1 MEYLLLY
8 MNKIEE
14 INAYIAGERAQLLT
28 HPLYS
33 QIKDITDLRLFTEAH
48 VYAVWDFMS
57 LLKSLQRR
65 LTYVQIPWVPSDH
78 PNTRYLI
85 NEIVLAE
92 ESDTYIDGKRWS
104 HYEMYL
110 DAMQSMGADTTR
122 VQELVATIKSGADIG
137 ITIRALDVDQRI
149 REFLLY
155 TFDIIFNGGD
165 HEVAAAFTF
174 GREDLIPG
182 MFNAILKEIQLQF
195 PETDL
200 KKFIY
205 YFERHI
211 ELDGDEHGPLA
222 MQMVLELTGDDDS
235 KWEAIKKVSKEALKK
250 RIALWDAIY
259 DSIKK

>member
-1 MEYLLLY
+1 

-14 INAYIAGERAQLLT
+14 INAYIHEEREQLLT

-33 QIKDITDLRLFTEAH
+33 KIKGIADLRLFTETH

-65 LTYVQIPWVPSDH
+65 LTCVRVPWIASDY

-92 ESDTYIDGKRWS
+92 ESDEYIDGSRLS

-110 DAMQSMGADTTR
+110 DAMRSMGADTGAIEQF
-122 VQELVATIKSGADIG
+122 VSIIKDGVKVEDAIRKMDI
-137 ITIRALDVDQRI
+137 DVRI
-149 REFLLY
+149 KEFLLY
-155 TFDIIFNGGD
+155 TFDVIFNGGD

-195 PETDL
+195 PDTDL
-200 KKFIY
+200 QKFIY

-222 MQMVLELTGDDDS
+222 MQMILELGGTDDS
-235 KWEAIKKVSKEALKK
+235 RWDAIKAVSKEALRK

-259 DSIKK
+259 DAIDKA

>member
-1 MEYLLLY
+1 

-14 INAYIAGERAQLLT
+14 INACIHAEREQLLT

-33 QIKDITDLRLFTEAH
+33 HIKNITDLRLFTEIH

-65 LTYVQIPWVPSDH
+65 LTCVRVPWIASDY

-92 ESDTYIDGKRWS
+92 ESDEYIDGSRLS

-110 DAMQSMGADTTR
+110 DAMQSMGADTSAIEQF
-122 VQELVATIKSGADIG
+122 VSVIKDGTKVEDAIRKMDI
-137 ITIRALDVDQRI
+137 DVRI
-149 REFLLY
+149 KEFLLY
-155 TFDIIFNGGD
+155 TFDVIFNGGD

-195 PETDL
+195 PDTDL
-200 KKFIY
+200 QKFIY

-222 MQMVLELTGDDDS
+222 MQMILELAGEDEA
-235 KWEAIKKVSKEALKK
+235 KWDAIKAVSKEALKK

-259 DSIKK
+259 DAIDKA

>member
-1 MEYLLLY
+1 

-14 INAYIAGERAQLLT
+14 INAYIQEEREQLLQ

-33 QIKDITDLRLFTEAH
+33 RIKNIEDLRLFTETH

-65 LTYVQIPWVPSDH
+65 LTCVRVPWMASDY

-92 ESDTYIDGKRWS
+92 ESDESIDGTRLS

-110 DAMQSMGADTTR
+110 DAMKAMGADTAVIEQFIT
-122 VQELVATIKSGADIG
+122 VIKSG
-137 ITIRALDVDQRI
+137 IRVEDAISKLDVDTRI
-149 REFLLY
+149 KEFLGY
-155 TFDIIFNGGD
+155 TFDLIFNGGD

-182 MFNAILKEIQLQF
+182 MFNAILKEIQIQF
-195 PETDL
+195 PDADL
-200 KKFIY
+200 KKFVY

-222 MQMVLELTGDDDS
+222 MQMIEELGGEDKV
-235 KWEAIKKVSKEALKK
+235 KWNAIKQVSKEALKK

>member
-1 MEYLLLY
+1 

-14 INAYIAGERAQLLT
+14 IIAYIQDEREQLLQ

-33 QIKDITDLRLFTEAH
+33 RIKNIEDLRLFTETH

-65 LTYVQIPWVPSDH
+65 LTCVRVPWMASDY

-92 ESDTYIDGKRWS
+92 ESDESIDGTRLS

-110 DAMQSMGADTTR
+110 DAMKAMGADTAVIEQFIT
-122 VQELVATIKSGADIG
+122 VIKSG
-137 ITIRALDVDQRI
+137 IRVEDAISKLDVDTRI
-149 REFLLY
+149 KEFLGY
-155 TFDIIFNGGD
+155 TFDLIFNGGD

-182 MFNAILKEIQLQF
+182 MFNAILKEIQIQF
-195 PETDL
+195 PDADL
-200 KKFIY
+200 KKFVY

-222 MQMVLELTGDDDS
+222 MQMIEELGGEDKV
-235 KWEAIKKVSKEALKK
+235 KWNAIKQVSKEALKK

>member
-1 MEYLLLY
+1 

-14 INAYIAGERAQLLT
+14 INAYIQNERAQLLA

-33 QIKDITDLRLFTEAH
+33 KINSINDLRLFTEVH

-57 LLKSLQRR
+57 LLKSLQGR
-65 LTYVQIPWVPSDH
+65 LTCTQVPWVASEY

-92 ESDTYIDGKRWS
+92 ESDEYIDGRRLS
-104 HYEMYL
+104 HFEMYL
-110 DAMQSMGADTTR
+110 DAMISMGADTAAIDQFVTVIKKGRQVREAIGELEADPR
-122 VQELVATIKSGADIG
+122 VKAF
-137 ITIRALDVDQRI
+137 LD
-149 REFLLY
+149 Y
-155 TFDIIFNGGD
+155 TFAVIFEGGD

-182 MFNAILKEIQLQF
+182 MFSAILKEIQIRF
-195 PETDL
+195 PDTDL
-200 KKFIY
+200 QKFIY

-222 MQMVLELTGDDDS
+222 MQMILELGGEDEA
-235 KWEAIKKVSKEALKK
+235 KWEAIKRVSREALTK

-259 DSIKK
+259 DRIVG

>member
-1 MEYLLLY
+1 
-8 MNKIEE
+8 MNKMEE
-14 INAYIAGERAQLLT
+14 INAYIQDERAQLLA

-33 QIKDITDLRLFTEAH
+33 KIRDIKDLRLFTQIH

-57 LLKSLQRR
+57 LLKSLQGR
-65 LTYVQIPWVPSDH
+65 LTCTQVPWIATAY

-92 ESDTYIDGKRWS
+92 ESDEYIDGRRLS
-104 HYEMYL
+104 HFEMYL
-110 DAMQSMGADTTR
+110 DAMVSMGADTSAIDEFVTLIKQGEQVSLAIDRLESDSR
-122 VQELVATIKSGADIG
+122 VK
-137 ITIRALDVDQRI
+137 
-149 REFLLY
+149 EFLDY

-182 MFNAILKEIQLQF
+182 MFSAILKEIQIRF
-195 PETDL
+195 PDTDL
-200 KKFIY
+200 RKFIY

-222 MQMVLELTGDDDS
+222 MQMVMELAGDDAV
-235 KWEAIKKVSKEALKK
+235 KWDAIKKVSKEALTK

-259 DSIKK
+259 DRIVG

>member
-1 MEYLLLY
+1 

-14 INAYIAGERAQLLT
+14 INAYIQDERAQLLA

-33 QIKDITDLRLFTEAH
+33 KINSIKDLRLFTEVH

-57 LLKSLQRR
+57 LLKSLQGR
-65 LTYVQIPWVPSDH
+65 LTCIQVPWIASEY

-92 ESDTYIDGKRWS
+92 ESDEYIDGRRLS
-104 HYEMYL
+104 HFEMYL
-110 DAMQSMGADTTR
+110 DAMVSMGADTSAINQFVSAIKRGEQLGGAIDQLEADPR
-122 VQELVATIKSGADIG
+122 V
-137 ITIRALDVDQRI
+137 
-149 REFLLY
+149 REFLEY
-155 TFDIIFNGGD
+155 TFNIIFNGGD

-182 MFNAILKEIQLQF
+182 MFSAILKEIQVRF
-195 PETDL
+195 PDTDL
-200 KKFIY
+200 RKFIY

-222 MQMVLELTGDDDS
+222 MQMILELAGMDEI
-235 KWEAIKKVSKEALKK
+235 KWDAIKKVSKEALNK

-259 DSIKK
+259 DRIVE